1 MWCPVNR
8 DLGCIEISPI
18 EVVSLL
24 EAQFKNWSAT
34 PVVVATSVVDLV
46 VTRSG
51 ATVVGQGKM
60 AIWLVVAII
69 VLSDPAETLPCRTT

>member
-46 VTRSG
+46 VTRSIRG
-51 ATVVGQGKM
+51 NGSWTGKDGN
-60 AIWLVVAII
+60 LVSGCYNCS
-69 VLSDPAETLPCRTT
+69 LRPS